1 MKFLLNLL
9 IVPSLLLVS
18 CGSSGQ
24 PASAAS
30 PTAPNAS
37 PQAASATPTAA
48 RMIVA
53 YVPSQGIGN
62 IAVRIAVPRTSRYSA
77 GAGVVV
83 VASPLFTDAAGFQ
96 ADPDVTALGLIGITY
111 LWPGQADARTKAHS
125 DGQYDYGG
133 PNSIQAL
140 RDVLRF
146 ASGLNPDKDGRYL
159 GDLTALPTLTEEVGL
174 YAFSDAG
181 LAAVAALAAYGDQLL
196 NVQYF
201 IGRENPTADTLV
213 DEEPGY
219 WDSNGQPV
227 YNPLYKYP
235 QDYTPDE
242 IKLSYTNL
250 RWAPNYQDG
259 LSAAAGRPFLDL
271 DSDGQISTG
280 DFVFSGRVPAI
291 AGKRYY
297 SIALTNALLT
307 SGALTPEVWPADL
320 TAPAE
325 AAQFWQ
331 ARQSVTL
338 YAVVRNKNPALRVML
353 VFAADDSAQVA
364 RDKPHIHQAFQGFR
378 FETAP
383 NAEVIYPWVRLNPDR
398 AYVQEFIPEAGLD
411 FPDNPANT
419 QPADWLQINQYAYP
433 GQGQANRLVPLAAVA
448 EMADRTHDTAWD
460 PNLGK
465 VLYTNPNP

>member
-1 MKFLLNLL
+1 MKFRLNLL
-9 IVPSLLLVS
+9 IALTLLLVS
-18 CGSSGQ
+18 CGSNGQ
-24 PASAAS
+24 PASATPSTAS
-30 PTAPNAS
+30 NAS
-37 PQAASATPTAA
+37 PPAAPATPTAA
-48 RMIVA
+48 RTIVA

-62 IAVRIAVPRTSRYSA
+62 IAVRIAVPRTPRYST

-83 VASPLFTDAAGFQ
+83 VASPLFTEAAGFQ
-96 ADPDVTALGLIGITY
+96 PDPDVTALGLIGISY
-111 LWPGQADARTKAHS
+111 LWPGQADARTEAHS

-159 GDLTALPTLTEEVGL
+159 GDLTALPPLTEEVGL

-181 LAAVAALAAYGDQLL
+181 LAAVAALAAYGDQLQ

-201 IGRENPTADTLV
+201 IGRENPTTDTLV
-213 DEEPGY
+213 DQEPGY
-219 WDSNGQPV
+219 WDSNDQPV
-227 YNPLYKYP
+227 YNPLYQYP

-242 IKLSYTNL
+242 IRLSYTNL
-250 RWAPNYQDG
+250 RWGPNYKDKQ
-259 LSAAAGRPFLDL
+259 SATVGRPYLDL

-280 DFVFSGRVPAI
+280 DFVFSGRVPVI

-307 SGALTPEVWPADL
+307 SGVLTPAGWPADL
-320 TAPAE
+320 ATPAE
-325 AAQFWQ
+325 AAQVWQ

-338 YAVVRNKNPALRVML
+338 YAVLRNRTPALKVML
-353 VFAADDSAQVA
+353 VFAVDDSAQVA

-378 FETAP
+378 FETTP
-383 NAEVIYPWVRLNPDR
+383 NADVVYPWVRLNPDR
-398 AYVQEFIPEAGLD
+398 AYAQEFIPDAGLD
-411 FPDNPANT
+411 FPDSPADT

-465 VLYTNPNP
+465 VLYTYPNP